1 MEYLFNVL
9 TMIGGLCLF
18 LFGMNVMG
26 QALEVSAGNNLR
38 NILAKLTDKKSAGF
52 LTGLIIT
59 SIIQSSSATTVMVVG
74 FVNSGLLTLKQSVSV
89 IIGANVGTTVT
100 AWILSLAGIGDG
112 NMIVQLFK
120 PESFTPVLALVG
132 IILYMFC
139 KSQKKHNIGLIFLG
153 FATLMFGMETMSS
166 AVGFLKEQ
174 QWFRELFIMFETPI
188 LGVLAGTFLTA
199 IIQSSSA
206 SVGILQALAN
216 ETGAVSYG
224 AALPIIMGMNIGTCI
239 TAMISSVGANK
250 NGKRAALIHLSF
262 NVIGTVFL
270 LVLFWLIKLI
280 FDFALLNESATY
292 LGIAI
297 AHTAMKIICTILLL
311 PMAGLLEKISYILL
325 PQDSTPEKTEMLDER
340 LFATPAVAL
349 ERAHKVT
356 IDMAKCAINTLTDS
370 LNVIESYT
378 PELASS
384 IREGEEQTDKY
395 EDALGSYLVKLS
407 TLKISEA
414 DSAEAAMLLKL
425 IGDFERISDHGVNI
439 LEAAEELKEKKLSF
453 SEIAHTEIK
462 TMINATR
469 EVLDLSLRAF
479 AEGDKDALMEISPLE
494 QVIDV
499 LKEKL
504 RSNHILRLQQGNCS
518 IEVGFVWSDLITD
531 LERTSD
537 HCSNIAGGLIDLA
550 KNDMNIH
557 EHLRAIKAN
566 DGIYKEKVNFYAEK
580 YAL

>member
-1 MEYLFNVL
+1 MTIAN
-9 TMIGGLCLF
+9 MIDLLGGLAFF
-18 LFGMNVMG
+18 LFGMTLLGEGLKRVAG
-26 QALEVSAGNNLR
+26 SKLET
-38 NILAKLTDKKSAGF
+38 ILAKLTSNTF
-52 LTGLIIT
+52 LGVLLGTLVT
-59 SIIQSSSATTVMVVG
+59 AVIQSSSATTVMVVG
-74 FVNSGLLTLKQSVSV
+74 FVNSGLLTLKQSISV

-120 PESFTPVLALVG
+120 PESFTPVLALAG

-139 KSQKKHNIGLIFLG
+139 KSQKKHNVGLIFLG

-174 QWFRELFIMFETPI
+174 QWFRELFIMFENPI
-188 LGVLAGTFLTA
+188 LGILAGTVLTA

-262 NVIGTVFL
+262 NVIGTAFL
-270 LVLFWLIKLI
+270 LIAFWLVKLI
-280 FDFALLNESATY
+280 FDFALLDQSATY
-292 LGIAI
+292 LGIAVS
-297 AHTAMKIICTILLL
+297 HTAMKVICTMLLL
-311 PMAGLLEKISYILL
+311 PLTGLLEKISYWII
-325 PQDSTPEKTEMLDER
+325 PKTETPERTVMLDER
-340 LFATPAVAL
+340 LFTTPAIAL
-349 ERAHKVT
+349 ERAHEVT
-356 IDMAKCAINTLTDS
+356 IDMAKCAINTLTNS
-370 LNVIESYT
+370 LDVFQNYS
-378 PELASS
+378 PELAEK
-384 IREGEEQTDKY
+384 IREGEEETDKY

-439 LEAAEELKEKKLSF
+439 LEAAEELRDKKLSF
-453 SEIAHTEIK
+453 SAVAQVEIE
-462 TMINATR
+462 TMIAATR
-469 EVLDLSLRAF
+469 EVLELSLKAF
-479 AEGDKDALMEISPLE
+479 GEGDKEALLEISPLE

-499 LKEKL
+499 LKETL
-504 RSNHILRLQQGNCS
+504 RSNHIIRLQQGNCS

-531 LERTSD
+531 FERTSD
-537 HCSNIAGGLIDLA
+537 HCSNIAGCLIDLA
-550 KNDMNIH
+550 KHDMNIH
-557 EHLRAIKAN
+557 EHLRAIKK
-566 DGIYKEKVNFYAEK
+566 DDSTYKEKVAFYTEK
-580 YAL
+580 YAV